1 MARHRPAG
9 ERQPLL
15 STLSLLGAL
24 LIVGGGLVG
33 LGRLMTPAPVAP
45 RPDVRAAAPRTTP
58 SPQAGPA
65 LTPQAKPDA
74 RRIERPLATT
84 GPAPDGIYK
93 CREHGR
99 TVYADHPCSAQAEA
113 LTVAPASAGLS
124 PDRSYAEQLA
134 QLQAER
140 ARHAARQPAPDPA
153 AAPARTHDARCAAST
168 KPCAGSTPPP
178 GSRWAFRNW
187 NTSGRNAKPDGREVF
202 HPLQRLSDPA
212 DGLTVNRPAGV
223 PTSGPRLPCPPCLY
237 TTT

>member
-1 MARHRPAG
+1 MARRIPAQ
-9 ERQPLL
+9 EKSPLL
-15 STLSLLGAL
+15 SALSLAGAL

-153 AAPARTHDARCAAST
+153 AAPAGTHDARCAAIDETVRRIDAATRQPLGIPELEHFRAQRKALMDERFSI
-168 KPCAGSTPPP
+168 PCNG
-178 GSRWAFRNW
+178 
-187 NTSGRNAKPDGREVF
+187 
-202 HPLQRLSDPA
+202 
-212 DGLTVNRPAGV
+212 
-223 PTSGPRLPCPPCLY
+223 
-237 TTT
+237 